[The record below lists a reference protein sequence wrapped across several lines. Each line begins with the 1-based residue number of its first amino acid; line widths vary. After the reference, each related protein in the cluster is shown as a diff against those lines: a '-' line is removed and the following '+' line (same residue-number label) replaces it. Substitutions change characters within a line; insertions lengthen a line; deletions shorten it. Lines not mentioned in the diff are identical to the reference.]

1 MSRRKKQPAPS
12 WLDESVYEP
21 KRQRTVL
28 LVKQA
33 VDALV
38 KQREQDR
45 VTRIS
50 LNTIIAMSK
59 RLDPEEK
66 GIAHTAIL
74 ENEEAY
80 TYYKRFRTT
89 GKPKK
94 RVHDIEVQVP
104 KLDRD
109 LTRVQQRYAK
119 LRKAELIEQRISVE
133 QQYAQLHERWLLMI
147 DKVLEW
153 QLRAEQAERRLAQLA
168 TSKSGDLKHDV

>member
-1 MSRRKKQPAPS
+1 MPRRKTQPAPS

-38 KQREQDR
+38 KQREHDR

-74 ENEEAY
+74 ENEVAY
-80 TYYKRFRTT
+80 AYYKRFRTT

-94 RVHDIEVQVP
+94 PVYDIEVQVP
-104 KLDRD
+104 KLERD
-109 LTRVQQRYAK
+109 LTRVQQRYSK
-119 LRKAELIEQRISVE
+119 LHKGELVEQLIFVE
-133 QQYAQLHERWLLMI
+133 QQYAQLHERWLLLN

-153 QLRAEQAERRLAQLA
+153 QLRAEQAERSLAQLT
-168 TSKSGDLKHDV
+168 TSKERRSQP